1 MPLDEGVRRARLALQ
16 EGAAPLHAV
25 LHHLQGVFIGC
36 WDKQADRQIKTN
48 ILTATANSH
57 HPQLSASK
65 PRLWQIIIPHSN
77 YQRDA
82 GTQWL
87 QPTRQTEVSAEH
99 EAVISGTRSLSQ
111 SSCLVGWHNTSR
123 RQVVSPL
130 ELNPRHWRM
139 GFPYLTSCR
148 RLRLKGSDQCCQ
160 IRREKNHK
168 ATASHSKPFD
178 KKNNNCSAVNAKNE
192 YDNPTQ
198 VDWQYGYVIYHRLA
212 TSRHR
217 LVFKTAVSHHVVW
230 EPSRTP
236 VSVREVSA
244 AHASCDAHLF
254 WEEE

>member
-1 MPLDEGVRRARLALQ
+1 MRACGERAWHSRKVLLPSTPYCTISRVFLLAAGTNRQ
-16 EGAAPLHAV
+16 T
-25 LHHLQGVFIGC
+25 
-36 WDKQADRQIKTN
+36 DRSRQTLSQQPQTVIT
-48 ILTATANSH
+48 LNSQQ
-57 HPQLSASK
+57 PK

-87 QPTRQTEVSAEH
+87 RPTRQTEVSAEH

-111 SSCLVGWHNTSR
+111 SSCLVGRHDTSR
-123 RQVVSPL
+123 RKVVSPL

-178 KKNNNCSAVNAKNE
+178 KKKQLQCSQCKKWIRQPN
-192 YDNPTQ
+192 
-198 VDWQYGYVIYHRLA
+198 
-212 TSRHR
+212 TSRLEIR
-217 LVFKTAVSHHVVW
+217 LRHLSSVSNQPASISVQNSRQ
-230 EPSRTP
+230 PSCG
-236 VSVREVSA
+236 VRSIQD
-244 AHASCDAHLF
+244 SG
-254 WEEE
+254 